1 MWKDS
6 ETEIDYL
13 DFSYIVEIMKDTI
26 NDEKLLPSCI
36 GLYGDWGS
44 GKSSLMHMCKKQLE
58 EQKDGT
64 VCLLFN
70 GWLYESYDDA
80 KTAILASILDG
91 IKECRELSGAAK
103 ITLKALY
110 DSIDKFKVIK
120 GGIKFGIDM
129 AVTGGLGAITN
140 LAIKEITKKAKK
152 VAEDVDEETMLQAIK
167 DKLDYK
173 EVRED
178 IREFREKFAE
188 LIEEAGIKKLVIFVD
203 ELDRC
208 NPATILDTLEAMRL
222 FLFSGNVSFVIG
234 ADERHV
240 TYAIRSKFDDIE
252 GINMDIGKEYQEKLI
267 QYPIRIPYTE
277 KCVISFV
284 DIYPKNKKN
293 MDGLS
298 SYELNDDELR
308 EFAEK
313 LSKIAADNNIKIGS
327 CAEKIDLDECGI
339 IHNCC
344 IDRELIEKIIG
355 CKLNVGKDKNQRKEC
370 GCVESVEIGTYN
382 TCKNGCAYCYANY
395 SSKSVET
402 NAAKYDPSSP
412 LLCGQVQED
421 DKITIRKGESLKETQ
436 LSIFDM

>member
-1 MWKDS
+1 
-6 ETEIDYL
+6 
-13 DFSYIVEIMKDTI
+13 
-26 NDEKLLPSCI
+26 
-36 GLYGDWGS
+36 
-44 GKSSLMHMCKKQLE
+44 
-58 EQKDGT
+58 
-64 VCLLFN
+64 
-70 GWLYESYDDA
+70 
-80 KTAILASILDG
+80 
-91 IKECRELSGAAK
+91 
-103 ITLKALY
+103 
-110 DSIDKFKVIK
+110 
-120 GGIKFGIDM
+120 
-129 AVTGGLGAITN
+129 
-140 LAIKEITKKAKK
+140 
-152 VAEDVDEETMLQAIK
+152 
-167 DKLDYK
+167 
-173 EVRED
+173 
-178 IREFREKFAE
+178 
-188 LIEEAGIKKLVIFVD
+188 
-203 ELDRC
+203 
-208 NPATILDTLEAMRL
+208 
-222 FLFSGNVSFVIG
+222 
-234 ADERHV
+234 
-240 TYAIRSKFDDIE
+240 
-252 GINMDIGKEYQEKLI
+252 
-267 QYPIRIPYTE
+267 
-277 KCVISFV
+277 
-284 DIYPKNKKN
+284 

-436 LSIFDM
+436 LSIFDMWVHYCNVYF